1 MVWRLLVG
9 SVMLPLIVM
18 SGRSHAQSIQY
29 ACENRV
35 RFRNAVEIVLKELPP
50 GDYAVAALG
59 VNGFDPKLAVI
70 DAFGREIGCIDDSVD
85 DVRTFSL
92 TLPTTGVIAASPL
105 NARLVFSNRRSAPTD
120 YRMIVGGFADSTGS
134 FALVL
139 ENLAVTD
146 ESEAGG
152 GLNVQ
157 VRVTANMSSSPIP
170 ISAYMIGVDSA
181 LDPLI
186 QVVDED
192 NEPLILAGRPAS
204 CDDAGT
210 PHCWGESETLA
221 NAVINTLRRHVARNF
236 DAMIALPW
244 ETLGLVPGAEDT
256 ITLRF
261 TSFNRA
267 TLGRYLAIL
276 HLGIAVP
283 VILDEDK
290 DDETAV
296 ELRLTCEMNA
306 RRLEGEIGTAIAAS
320 CPAGC
325 APAAV
330 YGTGIYSDDSNIC
343 TAAAHAG
350 AIRLESGGAFQIVL
364 ADGQSDYTASTQNGI
379 TSSRWGAWER
389 SFIIER
395 LGSKAAPETA
405 DAELG
410 GRFISGLLI
419 ELDQRFVGDWNGI
432 DAVELVGI
440 DASGAEIRQWASGAT
455 ASSEYD
461 ASSTAREIIGP
472 ANASDCRT
480 FANAWYALRPRT
492 AESVIVS
499 FATPV
504 MPMAAYIYQVWAP
517 GSIIRVSAL
526 DAETGTPVLIPNSA
540 DPDRSCPHV
549 FYLPI
554 AP

>member
-1 MVWRLLVG
+1 MIWRLLIG
-9 SVMLPLIVM
+9 SLMLLLMM
-18 SGRSHAQSIQY
+18 SGRGHAQSIQY

-35 RFRNAVEIVLKELPP
+35 RFGNAVEVVLKGLPR

-70 DAFGREIGCIDDSVD
+70 DAFGLEVGCVDDSVD
-85 DVRTFSL
+85 DVRTFSM
-92 TLPTTGVIAASPL
+92 TLPTTGAIAASPL
-105 NARLVFSNRRSAPTD
+105 NARVVFSNRRSTPTD
-120 YRMIVGGFADSTGS
+120 YRVIVGGFADSTGS

-146 ESEAGG
+146 DSESGG

-157 VRVTANMSSSPIP
+157 VRVTANMSSSETPIG
-170 ISAYMIGVDSA
+170 AYMIGIDSA
-181 LDPLI
+181 LDPLL
-186 QVVDED
+186 QVVDES
-192 NEPLILAGRPAS
+192 NQPLVLAGRPAS

-210 PHCWGESETLA
+210 TRCWGASESLA
-221 NAVINTLRRHVARNF
+221 NVVINTLRRNVARNF
-236 DAMIALPW
+236 DAMISLPW
-244 ETLGLVPGAEDT
+244 DTLGLVPGAEDT

-290 DDETAV
+290 EDETAIG
-296 ELRLTCEMNA
+296 LRLACETNA
-306 RRLEGEIGTAIAAS
+306 RGLEGEIGGVIVAS

-330 YGTGIYSDDSNIC
+330 YGTEIYTDDSNIC
-343 TAAAHAG
+343 TAAVHAG
-350 AIRLESGGAFQIVL
+350 AIRAESGGTFQIVL
-364 ADGQSDYTASTQNGI
+364 ADGQSDYAPSTQNGI

-389 SFIIER
+389 SFVIER
-395 LGSKAAPETA
+395 LGGESAPE
-405 DAELG
+405 AESEALQS
-410 GRFISGLLI
+410 RFVNGLLI

-455 ASSEYD
+455 ASTEYD
-461 ASSTAREIIGP
+461 AISTAREIIGP
-472 ANASDCRT
+472 ANAPDCRT
-480 FANAWYALRPRT
+480 FSNAWYSLRART

-504 MPMAAYIYQVWAP
+504 IPTAAYIYQVWAP
-517 GSIIRVSAL
+517 GSIVRVSAL
-526 DAETGTPVLIPNSA
+526 DAETGTPTLIPNSA

-549 FYLPI
+549 FFLPI